1 MRSKLPLIA
10 ALASL
15 VALTA
20 TGQAGA
26 AVGLGDNH
34 IAHARHSHPTAEA
47 GTSHRHGLIAPGEL
61 CQGQDEPGAPVGV
74 QRRAMLCMVDFARRS
89 VGLRG
94 LSESREL
101 DRSADAKSDDILR
114 CDSFSHEACG
124 REFTFW
130 MRDFG
135 YIPASCWRVGEN
147 LAWGSGP
154 ETSVRAIFTN
164 LIHSPEHRENIL
176 GHYAQ
181 IGLGLQ
187 VGDLDGHDKT
197 HVWTQHFG
205 THC

>member
-1 MRSKLPLIA
+1 VRPKLPLIGVL
-10 ALASL
+10 ALLAVLATASK
-15 VALTA
+15 
-20 TGQAGA
+20 AGA
-26 AVGLGDNH
+26 IVGLSNNH
-34 IAHARHSHPTAEA
+34 IAPAQRNHPAAQA
-47 GTSHRHGLIAPGEL
+47 GTNRGGLIAPDDL
-61 CQGQDEPGAPVGV
+61 CQGQDEPTAPTGV

-94 LSESREL
+94 LSESHEL

-130 MRDFG
+130 IKDFG

-176 GHYAQ
+176 GHYSQ